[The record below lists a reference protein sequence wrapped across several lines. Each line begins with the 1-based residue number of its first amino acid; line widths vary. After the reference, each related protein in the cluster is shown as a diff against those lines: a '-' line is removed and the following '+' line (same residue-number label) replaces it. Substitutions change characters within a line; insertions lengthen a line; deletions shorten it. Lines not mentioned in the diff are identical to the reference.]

1 MERKKT
7 EFLPLYSARLVFW
20 FILLIPFAVFSQDKS
35 LKGSGLSKQLAIDAA
50 QYAKSSYTYSK
61 MSHFLTNQALAQ
73 RNIDTAIYF
82 IKWAISSLDSA
93 ILLAADSEL
102 LGIDYANLAKQN
114 AKLSLRT
121 LNSFAKYNM
130 IADKQQL
137 AEDATMLSAKVV
149 VDAYHASFYLKDG
162 RPSEKAKEEVV
173 KKDSLP
179 KQITKLDIDQALFT
193 LLDVEL
199 VEKEEKNKKE
209 ILKLETQL
217 KATKDPFKVGKIK
230 AQIKKI
236 ELEEAEVEKNDK
248 DAKEKLT
255 EINEQLAEREKNKK
269 MKTESTANAFS
280 KSRPA
285 DNWDQQVLP
294 ESEIPMGLVY
304 QVQIGVYKNPVT
316 SETFKGITP
325 IFSKTALTGITYS
338 AGIFEKAADAKQA
351 KDYVL
356 GMGLHDA
363 FVVVYNDRKRITMQE
378 AAKLE
383 KK

>member
-1 MERKKT
+1 MRTERKKT
-7 EFLPLYSARLVFW
+7 KFSPIWSAWLTFW
-20 FILLIPFAVFSQDKS
+20 LILLIPFAVFSQNRS

-50 QYAKSSYTYSK
+50 QYAKASYTYSK
-61 MSHFLTNQALAQ
+61 MSRFLTDQTLAQ
-73 RNIDTAIYF
+73 RNIDTSIYF

-102 LGIDYANLAKQN
+102 LGIDYANMAKQN
-114 AKLSLRT
+114 AKLCLRT
-121 LNSFAKYNM
+121 LNSFAKYSV
-130 IADKQQL
+130 IDDKQQL

-149 VDAYHASFYLKDG
+149 IDAYHASFYLKDG
-162 RPSEKAKEEVV
+162 RPEKAKEE
-173 KKDSLP
+173 
-179 KQITKLDIDQALFT
+179 
-193 LLDVEL
+193 E
-199 VEKEEKNKKE
+199 NKKE
-209 ILKLETQL
+209 ISKLETQL
-217 KATKDPFKVGKIK
+217 KATKDPVKAGKIK

-236 ELEEAEVEKNDK
+236 EQEEAEVEKNDK
-248 DAKEKLT
+248 EAKEKLT
-255 EINEQLAEREKNKK
+255 QINVQLEEREKNKK
-269 MKTESTANAFS
+269 VNAESAANAFS

-325 IFSKTALTGITYS
+325 IFSKTTSMGITYS

-363 FVVVYNDRKRITMQE
+363 FVVVYNDRKRITLQE